1 MPRRLNPRLAALAAA
16 LLALVLSGCTMWEQK
31 ANTAWSSATGAE
43 QFERLLWQEIKAK
56 NWVQVE
62 RHLSPTFVEVT
73 ASGTRDREQSLERLK
88 ALDLADYSLGELSVR
103 PSGEDMVV
111 AYTITL
117 RAASGAEATLRMM
130 TVWQTVKGGWIAV
143 AHSETASALP

>member
-1 MPRRLNPRLAALAAA
+1 VFDHRPARAGILLAAL
-16 LLALVLSGCTMWEQK
+16 LVVGLAGCTMWEQK
-31 ANTAWSSATGAE
+31 QSAAWSSATGAE

-73 ASGTRDREQSLERLK
+73 ASGARDREQSLERLK

-103 PSGEDMVV
+103 PSGDDMIV

-117 RAASGAEATLRMM
+117 RAASGAETTLRMM
-130 TVWQTVKGGWIAV
+130 TVWQTAKGGWIAA
-143 AHSETASALP
+143 AHSETASTAP

>member
-1 MPRRLNPRLAALAAA
+1 MFSRRIVLMLLAAGLAVSLAA
-16 LLALVLSGCTMWEQK
+16 CTMWEQK
-31 ANTAWSSATGAE
+31 ATSAWSNATGAE

-56 NWVQVE
+56 NWVEVE

-73 ASGTRDREQSLERLK
+73 AGGTRDREQSMERLK
-88 ALDLADYSLGELSVR
+88 ALDVADYSLGELSVR

-117 RAASGAEATLRMM
+117 RAASGAETTLRMM
-130 TVWQTVKGGWIAV
+130 TVWQTVKGGWTAV
-143 AHSETASALP
+143 AHSEAVSTTTP